1 MFNDRAT
8 ELISQER
15 RVYRHKRCQLKL
27 EEVCYRGNT
36 IRNSIKS
43 RTFKLKIN
51 LAAIYLEKR
60 VRQLH
65 ALCVRACAVRARVC
79 TRHIFGRRNTFMLIR
94 VCLQINQSM
103 FTEKYMIL

>member
-43 RTFKLKIN
+43 RTFKLKISRN
-51 LAAIYLEKR
+51 LPRKESASIAR
-60 VRQLH
+60 SVC
-65 ALCVRACAVRARVC
+65 ACVRGARACVYTSYIWAK
-79 TRHIFGRRNTFMLIR
+79 
-94 VCLQINQSM
+94 
-103 FTEKYMIL
+103 KYIHVN